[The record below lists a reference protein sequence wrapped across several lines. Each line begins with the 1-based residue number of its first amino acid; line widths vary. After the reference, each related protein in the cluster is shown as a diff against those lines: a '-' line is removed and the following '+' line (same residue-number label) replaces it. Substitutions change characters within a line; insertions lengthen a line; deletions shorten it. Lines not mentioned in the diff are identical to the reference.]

1 MDSSERVIESIHS
14 NKLPMKKC
22 QSKAIRL
29 TIDLSQTD
37 KDGCAIFNY
46 QDLVKAEKEKL
57 NIVYEPKRQNGASD
71 LFNSEDEE
79 ALKKIA
85 LQYEEKYGGGSNM
98 RYQTYTELGAGYD
111 ENDSFIDNT
120 EAVEE
125 AVPDDT
131 EPKRGG
137 FYVNTGKLEY
147 KKVYDYFDIKKFKRK
162 RRESES
168 DDDYETSSEEKR
180 IRGDGRS
187 EKADKTD
194 EPECKISNGKKNAKQ
209 KKLSKMKTVDEVS
222 KESIKPAHDKC
233 GKVHSGSSSS
243 DTKGPSVSN
252 ESSNCI
258 GADVYENSAQIDIK
272 SPTIDKEGHT
282 VGDKGQSGDLN
293 DKTENDSGDTNAAIS
308 NSETSNSADRDVF
321 QKDEPPKLPELS
333 PDILVIVNELKSL
346 ACNFKSS
353 QRKFFNDPTNTLLYR
368 LESTCRKELSSS
380 GRHAVYSYLAHFLPF
395 TKSTLVSRIKKIFVG
410 NGQLESF
417 IIRIKNVVT
426 SFTKIND
433 DYELQRQSLEEAKP
447 FLEKAVQIKV
457 RQFVVMT
464 AKKKDPLESYIVD
477 FLSNIVSFWPSGTI
491 TVSNLHN
498 LVVDAIK
505 MEAEA
510 YNMTYSPG
518 FPFLKDSTTPSMT
531 FNDILFS
538 QSKKDDD
545 EAVVS
550 SKGLTAGNGTEAGT
564 ASSRETKHKEDTLST
579 PLNVSTTAEREHVTL
594 VMKLS
599 HKKQKSSGS
608 KRDSSGR
615 WSSQH
620 GGKKI
625 DERILERDT
634 ESRDKHLSK
643 YCSADEKVQMQLD
656 QVMQDLVVLNQMSS
670 DTTCS
675 TNNK

>member
-1 MDSSERVIESIHS
+1 MDSSERVIESINS
-14 NKLPMKKC
+14 SKFTMKKC
-22 QSKAIRL
+22 HSKTIRL
-29 TIDLSQTD
+29 TVDLSQTD

-57 NIVYEPKRQNGASD
+57 NIVYEPKQLNGASD

-125 AVPDDT
+125 ALPDNT

-147 KKVYDYFDIKKFKRK
+147 KKVYDYFDIKKVKRK
-162 RRESES
+162 RLLESES
-168 DDDYETSSEEKR
+168 EDDDETSSEEKR
-180 IRGDGRS
+180 TRGDGRN
-187 EKADKTD
+187 EKADRVD
-194 EPECKISNGKKNAKQ
+194 ERDSKISNGKRNNKPNKMAQ
-209 KKLSKMKTVDEVS
+209 MKTVDEVS
-222 KESIKPAHDKC
+222 KESIKPAH
-233 GKVHSGSSSS
+233 GKIHSGSSSS

-252 ESSNCI
+252 ESSNCT
-258 GADVYENSAQIDIK
+258 GADVYENSAQIDVK
-272 SPTIDKEGHT
+272 NPPLDKVHAAGY
-282 VGDKGQSGDLN
+282 KGQNSDLN
-293 DKTENDSGDTNAAIS
+293 EKTEHDSGDTNAAIS

-333 PDILVIVNELKSL
+333 PEILVVINELKSL
-346 ACNFKSS
+346 AGNFKSS
-353 QRKFFNDPTNTLLYR
+353 QRKFFTDPTNTLLYR
-368 LESTCRKELSSS
+368 LESTCRKELSNS

-426 SFTKIND
+426 SFPKIND

-447 FLEKAVQIKV
+447 YLEKAVQIKV

-464 AKKKDPLESYIVD
+464 GKKKDSLETYIVD
-477 FLSNIVSFWPSGTI
+477 FLSNIVPFWPCGTI

-518 FPFLKDSTTPSMT
+518 FPFLKDSTSPAMT

-538 QSKKDDD
+538 QSKKNTASD
-545 EAVVS
+545 EEPAVSKSLPVVS
-550 SKGLTAGNGTEAGT
+550 TADTAT
-564 ASSRETKHKEDTLST
+564 ASSKEIKVKEDTQLAPMT
-579 PLNVSTTAEREHVTL
+579 VPATTDKEKVSVVL
-594 VMKLS
+594 KVS

-608 KRDSSGR
+608 KRDSGR
-615 WSSQH
+615 WPPQQ
-620 GGKKI
+620 GTKKL
-625 DERILERDT
+625 DERILERDP